1 MRIGMIA
8 VQTQHWEE
16 GGARGGGEEMKD
28 EKERRKIEK
37 KDNERERKA
46 NKESVSTCLNLESS
60 KI

>member
-8 VQTQHWEE
+8 VQTQHWE

-46 NKESVSTCLNLESS
+46 NKESVSTCLNLETS